1 MPNRCF
7 NTETF
12 DTAPVHRQSGDR
24 QLIMPQPPADPSL
37 EQSKRIDTF
46 EPLLQQVR
54 DCKACAS
61 LLPHAPHPIVQ
72 LDPRAKILI
81 ASQAPGRKAHESG
94 IPFRDAS
101 GERLR
106 RWLGMSDDDFYDAS
120 KVAILPMGF
129 CYPGYSKSGDLPPLP
144 QCAATWHQQLLPY
157 LSGIELTVLIGQ
169 YAQAYHLGERHRSV
183 THNVQ
188 AWQQFWPD
196 IVPLP
201 HPSPRNGIW
210 LRKNAWFETEVIPQL
225 QARVAS
231 ILQSI

>member
-1 MPNRCF
+1 
-7 NTETF
+7 
-12 DTAPVHRQSGDR
+12 
-24 QLIMPQPPADPSL
+24 MPQPPADPSL
-37 EQSKRIDTF
+37 EQSKRIATF

-129 CYPGYSKSGDLPPLP
+129 CYPGYGKSGDLPPLP

-169 YAQAYHLGERHRSV
+169 YAQAYHLGARHRSV